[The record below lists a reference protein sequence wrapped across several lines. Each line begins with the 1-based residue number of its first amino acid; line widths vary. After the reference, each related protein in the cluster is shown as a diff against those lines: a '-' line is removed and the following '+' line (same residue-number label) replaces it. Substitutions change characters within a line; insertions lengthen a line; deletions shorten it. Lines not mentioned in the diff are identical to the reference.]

1 MLISTFIVKKPGGIV
16 TVQPY
21 LFFEG
26 RCEEALDHY
35 RRTIGAEVQDLMRY
49 EDAPEPCPEGMIP
62 PGSGRKVMHASFRV
76 GETVVM
82 ASDGLCSGR
91 PGFAG
96 FSLTLSVPDEA
107 EAERAFAA
115 LGEGGAVTMPLGA
128 TFFARRFGMVTDRF
142 GLSWMVILPA

>member
-1 MLISTFIVKKPGGIV
+1 MP
-16 TVQPY
+16 VQSY

-35 RRTIGAEVQDLMRY
+35 RRAVGAEVQDLMRY
-49 EDAPEPCPEGMIP
+49 DEAPEPCPEGMLP

-76 GETVVM
+76 GDTVLM
-82 ASDGLCSGR
+82 ASDGMCSGK
-91 PGFAG
+91 PSFGG
-96 FSLTLSVPDEA
+96 FSLALPVPDEA

-115 LGEGGAVTMPLGA
+115 LGEGGTVTMPLGP

-142 GLSWMVILPA
+142 GLSWMVMLAA